1 MVDIRNSVYHK
12 VLRVGM
18 LVTALVLVFQSGI
31 ISSSTRILSSNTTQ
45 YLANSVGAHVAV
57 EPTELNTLT
66 AEITAQKLA
75 LEQRESAIREREIE
89 IGLEPGEAKMAR
101 ETYILAALLSVLL
114 ALIILNYI
122 LDYLRTRESVKRQI
136 FSTV

>member
-1 MVDIRNSVYHK
+1 
-12 VLRVGM
+12 M
-18 LVTALVLVFQSGI
+18 LVTAFVLVFQSGI
-31 ISSSTRILSSNTTQ
+31 VSGTTRILSSNTTQ

-89 IGLEPGEAKMAR
+89 IGLEPGEAKIAK

-122 LDYLRTRESVKRQI
+122 LDYLRTRESIKRQI
-136 FSTV
+136 FSAV

>member
-31 ISSSTRILSSNTTQ
+31 ISNSTRILSSNTTQ

-89 IGLEPGEAKMAR
+89 IGLEPGEAKLAR

-122 LDYLRTRESVKRQI
+122 LDYLRTRESVKQQI